1 MQCTGPYCIFG
12 AKTNSTGGSDVT
24 GMVVGIVVPV
34 VVVVVC
40 VLLVALALCSFFIFR
55 VTKKNK
61 EEWYAHVPS
70 KEQLLLALPDYGAW
84 CVVRVCDTRD
94 INFDE
99 LDLDHK
105 LGEGSFGEVYKG
117 KWKGTEVAVKVMT
130 PGLVTKEM
138 KLNFHSEMRVMSALR
153 HPNVVL
159 FMGASSK
166 PPRMCIIMEYM
177 ALGSLYYVRD
187 SFHSG
192 GAVVRVRCLSLDFEC
207 ARGQRTV

>member
-1 MQCTGPYCIFG
+1 MCPPRR
-12 AKTNSTGGSDVT
+12 NSLAWPDC
-24 GMVVGIVVPV
+24 
-34 VVVVVC
+34 VC
-40 VLLVALALCSFFIFR
+40 VC
-55 VTKKNK
+55 
-61 EEWYAHVPS
+61 
-70 KEQLLLALPDYGAW
+70 
-84 CVVRVCDTRD
+84 VCDTRD

-177 ALGSLYYVRD
+177 ALGSLYDVRD
-187 SFHSG
+187 SVP
-192 GAVVRVRCLSLDFEC
+192 VVRVCRLISS
-207 ARGQRTV
+207 ARVANAFSIGRYCIMTWYPAYP

>member
-1 MQCTGPYCIFG
+1 
-12 AKTNSTGGSDVT
+12 V
-24 GMVVGIVVPV
+24 
-34 VVVVVC
+34 
-40 VLLVALALCSFFIFR
+40 
-55 VTKKNK
+55 
-61 EEWYAHVPS
+61 
-70 KEQLLLALPDYGAW
+70 W
-84 CVVRVCDTRD
+84 CVGDTRD

-177 ALGSLYYVRD
+177 ALGSLYDVRD
-187 SFHSG
+187 SAIPVCG
-192 GAVVRVRCLSLDFEC
+192 GACTCALPSVCMTNALFDRQVLHNDLVPCIPMTLSLKIALRAAKGMHFLHSYVAVANPACKHTADPAVWLVCVSQQVRHRASRPQVPQPALGLQVE
-207 ARGQRTV
+207 R